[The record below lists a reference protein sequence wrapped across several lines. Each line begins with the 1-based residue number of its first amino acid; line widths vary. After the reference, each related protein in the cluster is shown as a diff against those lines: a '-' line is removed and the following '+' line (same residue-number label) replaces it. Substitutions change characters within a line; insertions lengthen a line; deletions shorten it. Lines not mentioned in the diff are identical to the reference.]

1 MKRILL
7 AVLVAAGALMSASSF
22 AATAA
27 HVDGQTTLNDTFQYP
42 SY

>member
-7 AVLVAAGALMSASSF
+7 AVLVATGTLISASSF